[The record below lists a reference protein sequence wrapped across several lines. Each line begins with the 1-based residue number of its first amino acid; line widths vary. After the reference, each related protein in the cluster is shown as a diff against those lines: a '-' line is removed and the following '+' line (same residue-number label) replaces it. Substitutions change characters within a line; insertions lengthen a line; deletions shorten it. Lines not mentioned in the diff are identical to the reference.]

1 MASTALPKGGDG
13 GPSSTPGLWIL
24 AAPAVA
30 FLVAFYV
37 VPLLVLVLR
46 GADGT
51 IPFGAALDYLGQPF
65 GRRVVVNTLTYGLQ
79 VTALCVLIG
88 TATAIGAWWA
98 PPWVRNLVLMAAVVP
113 LTAATIV
120 KAFGWMI
127 LLRTN
132 GVAATVIEALGLAEA
147 PVRMLFTV
155 PSLVLGTVNL
165 LLPFVILPVY
175 AVLSQVDRTLLGAA
189 ATLGASPTA
198 VLVRVILPLAAPGI
212 VAGAVL
218 VFTQT
223 IAAYA
228 IPTLLIGDRYPVLSR
243 QAVAAYLVLFDDRRG
258 AMLATVMITLA
269 VVVIA
274 APALVRTVLDRRRCA
289 QR

>member
-1 MASTALPKGGDG
+1 MSRAPAAADRGAAGLAVRA
-13 GPSSTPGLWIL
+13 PGLWIL
-24 AAPAVA
+24 AVPAVA
-30 FLVAFYV
+30 FLIAFYV
-37 VPLLVLVLR
+37 VPLLLLIVR
-46 GADGT
+46 GADGAV
-51 IPFGAALDYLGQPF
+51 PFGAVLEYLARPF
-65 GRRVVVNTLTYGLQ
+65 GRRVVLNTLTYGLQ
-79 VTALCVLIG
+79 VTALCVVLG
-88 TATAIGAWWA
+88 TAAAIGAWWA
-98 PPWVRNLVLMAAVVP
+98 PPWVRNLVLVAAVVP

-132 GVAATVIEALGLAEA
+132 GVVAAAIEGLGLAEA

-189 ATLGASPTA
+189 ATLGASPAA
-198 VLVRVILPLAAPGI
+198 VLLRVILPLAAPGI

-243 QAVAAYLVLFDDRRG
+243 QAVSAYLVLFDDRRG

-269 VVVIA
+269 AAVIA
-274 APALVRTVLDRRRCA
+274 APALVRSLAGRLR
-289 QR
+289 